1 MAAERAYD
9 YYAYET
15 APERVP
21 VRLPDAEKKPE
32 LKRAKKTQEEILIYK
47 EKIANRKLVKVAA
60 VVLSFLVL
68 YAVVCNSF
76 IAKDTARRELE
87 KAKEEYVFSQAEN
100 RELKSELNNLISAE
114 NIDRIAVEELGL
126 VKVTPGSVIYLDADK
141 DNEVIFSQ
149 NK

>member
-15 APERVP
+15 APEIVP
-21 VRLPDAEKKPE
+21 VRLPDTEKKPE
-32 LKRAKKTQEEILIYK
+32 LKKAKKTQQEILIYK

-60 VVLSFLVL
+60 VVFSFLVL
-68 YAVVCNSF
+68 YAVVCSSF
-76 IAKDTARRELE
+76 IATDTARRNLE
-87 KAKEEYVFSQAEN
+87 KAKEAYVFSQAEN
-100 RELKSELNNLISAE
+100 RELKGELNNLISAE

-126 VKVTPGSVIYLDADK
+126 VKVSAGNVVYLDTAK
-141 DNEVIFSQ
+141 DNEVILSQ

>member
-15 APERVP
+15 APQREP
-21 VRLPDAEKKPE
+21 VRKPDAEKKPE
-32 LKRAKKTQEEILIYK
+32 LKRAKKTRQEVLLYR
-47 EKIANRKLVKVAA
+47 EKMTNRKLVRVAA
-60 VVLSFLVL
+60 VVCSFLVL

-76 IAKDTARRELE
+76 VAKDTARRNLE
-87 KAKEEYVFSQAEN
+87 QVKEEYVFSQAKN
-100 RELKSELNNLISAE
+100 RELKSELNKLISAE

-126 VKVTPGSVIYLDADK
+126 VKVTAGNEIYLDTVQ
-141 DNEVIFSQ
+141 DNKVIFSQ

>member
-9 YYAYET
+9 YYAYEA

-21 VRLPDAEKKPE
+21 VRLPDKEKKPE
-32 LKRAKKTQEEILIYK
+32 LKKAKKTQKEILIYK
-47 EKIANRKLVKVAA
+47 EKKTNRQLARFAA

-68 YAVVCNSF
+68 YAVACNSF
-76 IAKDTARRELE
+76 TAKDNARRELE
-87 KAKEEYVFSQAEN
+87 RAKEEYVFAQAKN
-100 RELKSELNNLISAE
+100 KELKGELNNLISAE

-126 VKVTPGSVIYLDADK
+126 VKVAAGSEIYLDSAQGNK
-141 DNEVIFSQ
+141 VIFSQ

>member
-9 YYAYET
+9 YYAYEA

-21 VRLPDAEKKPE
+21 VRLPEEKKKPE
-32 LKRAKKTQEEILIYK
+32 LKKAKKTRQEILIYK
-47 EKIANRKLVKVAA
+47 EKMANRKLVKVAA

-76 IAKDTARRELE
+76 IAKDTARRDLE
-87 KAKEEYVFSQAEN
+87 AAKEDYAFAQAQN
-100 RELKSELNNLISAE
+100 RELRGELNNLISAE

-126 VKVTPGSVIYLDADK
+126 VKVAAGSEIYLDSTQGNK
-141 DNEVIFSQ
+141 VIFSQ

>member
-9 YYAYET
+9 YYAYEA

-21 VRLPDAEKKPE
+21 VRLPDKEKKPE
-32 LKRAKKTQEEILIYK
+32 LKKAKKTQQEILIYK
-47 EKIANRKLVKVAA
+47 EKMANRKLVKVAA

-76 IAKDTARRELE
+76 IAKDTARRNLE
-87 KAKEEYVFSQAEN
+87 NVKEEYVFAQAKN
-100 RELKSELNNLISAE
+100 RELRGELNNLISAE

-126 VKVTPGSVIYLDADK
+126 VKVAAGSEIYLDSAQGNK
-141 DNEVIFSQ
+141 VIFSQ

>member
-15 APERVP
+15 APQREP
-21 VRLPDAEKKPE
+21 VRKPDAEKKPE
-32 LKRAKKTQEEILIYK
+32 LKRAKKTQQEILIYK
-47 EKIANRKLVKVAA
+47 EKMANRKLVKIAA
-60 VVLSFLVL
+60 VVFSFLVL

-76 IAKDTARRELE
+76 VAKDTARRNLE
-87 KAKEEYVFSQAEN
+87 KAKEEYVFAQAEN

-114 NIDRIAVEELGL
+114 NIDRIAVEQLGL
-126 VKVTPGSVIYLDADK
+126 VKVSQNNVIYLDADK